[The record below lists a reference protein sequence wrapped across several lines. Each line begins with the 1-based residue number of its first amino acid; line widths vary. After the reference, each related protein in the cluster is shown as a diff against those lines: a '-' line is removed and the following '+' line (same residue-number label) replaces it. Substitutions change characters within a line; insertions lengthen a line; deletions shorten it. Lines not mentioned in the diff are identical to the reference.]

1 MSYTDTTVF
10 TMGMITI
17 FATDLLISNV
27 SSYFILRGTIPVMML
42 CASVFSAWYLSF
54 EADPVQKANW
64 PLSIVARNGYYIL
77 IILSLI
83 TITKWIR
90 DPVHRY
96 FIFIQDKRKR
106 TILHQHQYRQ
116 KVGNKLYDR
125 DQSLMTQQNS
135 RSLLTGPAWINHRD
149 SHSGTGNNSTGYDH
163 RRMSEEEYQE
173 MNKSQL
179 NLFNDARIQ
188 RVTKPH
194 HKKNLSRDTD
204 SYNYDE

>member
-1 MSYTDTTVF
+1 
-10 TMGMITI
+10 MGMVTI

-54 EADPVQKANW
+54 EADPVQNVNW

-90 DPVHRY
+90 DPVHKY

-116 KVGNKLYDR
+116 NVNGKLYDR

-149 SHSGTGNNSTGYDH
+149 SVNINNNNNGD
-163 RRMSEEEYQE
+163 RGGMSDEEYQE
-173 MNKSQL
+173 LNKSQL
-179 NLFNDARIQ
+179 NMFNDNRIQ
-188 RVTKPH
+188 KLTRNNNNNNKAH
-194 HKKNLSRDTD
+194 HRKGLSRDTD
-204 SYNYDE
+204 SYNYDD